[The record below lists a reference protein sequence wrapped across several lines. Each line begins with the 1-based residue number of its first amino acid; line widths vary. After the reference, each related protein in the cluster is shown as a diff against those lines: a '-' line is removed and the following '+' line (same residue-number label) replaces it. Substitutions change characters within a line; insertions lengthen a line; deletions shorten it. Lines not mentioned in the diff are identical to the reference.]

1 MKRLLR
7 TIIKMLDPHW
17 FQSTKDKDLA
27 SKTKRSSKLQA
38 QANKKID
45 SYVYAIPLVALFIKV
60 IIMANTPGHGWLGA
74 DGESYLSGVDGLI
87 AQGYFSDK
95 DILSYWPAG
104 YPILIWLLTKVS
116 LVNIGW
122 LISLTQ
128 SLFYAYSSFYFTKQ
142 LSQTKLR
149 NFVIP
154 VALIIAINPTLSLSS
169 LSVGYESPI
178 ASCMLMTIGL
188 IIKFKLSK
196 TVTRDLR
203 LIFSVGFFAALASFM
218 QPRWLLTSLV
228 IAVAWALTTTTK
240 KQQALILT
248 IVVGVMAIAPLTLI
262 QRNAVATQKNVISTN
277 LGITMSIG
285 AGPDTAGG
293 YNHTG
298 PNVPCEAKSANSKVA
313 DSDLTKC
320 VLKWYL
326 NNPVETLRLS
336 WNKSIFFWSPWVGP
350 VANGTMARNPWLK
363 IDPIVKISS
372 QNKTANSLINGFAGK
387 VTSAVWVFGGILLLM
402 IGFSWLVSRGGLFK
416 DIGLLT
422 MAPIVVSFLISLGT
436 IGDHRFRLPTMPLS
450 LFLQVVGAIVLYR
463 RLKTGSFSSTF
474 EASAQAR

>member
-1 MKRLLR
+1 
-7 TIIKMLDPHW
+7 
-17 FQSTKDKDLA
+17 LA
-27 SKTKRSSKLQA
+27 SKTKRSLKLQK

-45 SYVYAIPLVALFIKV
+45 FYVYAIPLAALFIKV
-60 IIMANTPGHGWLGA
+60 IVMANTPGHGWLGA

-95 DILSYWPAG
+95 EILSYWPAG

-128 SLFYAYSSFYFTKQ
+128 SFFYAYSSFYFTKQ
-142 LSQTKLR
+142 LSQTKLQ

-154 VALIIAINPTLSLSS
+154 VALIIAVNPTLSLSS

-188 IIKFKLSK
+188 IIKFKLTK
-196 TVTRDLR
+196 AGTRDLR
-203 LIFSVGFFAALASFM
+203 LIYGVGFFAALASFM
-218 QPRWLLTSLV
+218 QPRWMLTSLL
-228 IAVAWALTTTTK
+228 IAVVWALTTASR
-240 KQQALILT
+240 KQQALIL
-248 IVVGVMAIAPLTLI
+248 IGVVGVMAIAPLSLI
-262 QRNAVATQKNVISTN
+262 QRNAVSIQKNIISTN
-277 LGITMSIG
+277 LGTTMSIG
-285 AGPDTAGG
+285 VGPETSGG
-293 YNHTG
+293 YNRTG
-298 PNVPCEAKSANSKVA
+298 PNIPCVAKSATSKV
-313 DSDLTKC
+313 SDNDLVKC

-326 NNPVETLRLS
+326 KNPVDTLRLS

-363 IDPIVKISS
+363 IDPIVKIGS
-372 QNKTANSLINGFAGK
+372 QNKTANSLIYGNFGK
-387 VTSAVWVFGGILLLM
+387 VTSYIWVFGGILLLM
-402 IGFSWLVSRGGLFK
+402 TGFLWLISIGGLFK

-422 MAPIVVSFLISLGT
+422 MAPIAVSFLISLGT
-436 IGDHRFRLPTMPLS
+436 IGDHRFRIPTMPLS
-450 LFLQVVGAIVLYR
+450 LFLEVLGAILLYR

-474 EASAQAR
+474 ETNAQAR

>member
-1 MKRLLR
+1 
-7 TIIKMLDPHW
+7 
-17 FQSTKDKDLA
+17 LA
-27 SKTKRSSKLQA
+27 SKTKRSSKLQT

-45 SYVYAIPLVALFIKV
+45 FYIYAIPLVALFIKV
-60 IIMANTPGHGWLGA
+60 IVMANTPGHGWLGA

-95 DILSYWPAG
+95 EILSYWPAG

-116 LVNIGW
+116 LINIGW

-128 SLFYAYSSFYFTKQ
+128 SFFYAYSSFYFTKQ

-154 VALIIAINPTLSLSS
+154 LALIFAINPTLSLSS

-188 IIKFKLSK
+188 IIKFKLTKSG
-196 TVTRDLR
+196 TRDLR
-203 LIFSVGFFAALASFM
+203 LIFGVGFFAALASFM
-218 QPRWLLTSLV
+218 QPRWILTSLV
-228 IAVAWALTTTTK
+228 IAVFWALTTSTR

-248 IVVGVMAIAPLTLI
+248 VVVGVMAIAPLSLI
-262 QRNAVATQKNVISTN
+262 QRNAVAFQKNIISTN

-298 PNVPCEAKSANSKVA
+298 PNVPCEAKSANGKVT

-326 NNPVETLRLS
+326 KNPVETLRLS
-336 WNKSIFFWSPWVGP
+336 WNKSIYFWSPWVGP

-363 IDPIVKISS
+363 VDPIVKIGS
-372 QNKTANSLINGFAGK
+372 QNKTANSLINGAAGK
-387 VTSAVWVFGGILLLM
+387 ATSVIWVLGGILLLTT
-402 IGFSWLVSRGGLFK
+402 GFFWLVSRGGLFK

-422 MAPIVVSFLISLGT
+422 MAPIAVSFLISLGT

-450 LFLQVVGAIVLYR
+450 LFLQVLGAAALYR

-474 EASAQAR
+474 EASTQAR

>member
-1 MKRLLR
+1 M
-7 TIIKMLDPHW
+7 
-17 FQSTKDKDLA
+17 A
-27 SKTKRSSKLQA
+27 SKSKRSLKLQG

-45 SYVYAIPLVALFIKV
+45 TYIYAIPLVALFIKV
-60 IIMANTPGHGWLGA
+60 IVMANTPGHGWLGA
-74 DGESYLSGVDGLI
+74 DGESYLSGVDGLVS
-87 AQGYFSDK
+87 QGYFSDK
-95 DILSYWPAG
+95 EILSYWPAG

-128 SLFYAYSSFYFTKQ
+128 SFFYAYSSFYFTKQ

-178 ASCMLMTIGL
+178 ASCMLMTVGL

-196 TVTRDLR
+196 AGTRDIR
-203 LIFSVGFFAALASFM
+203 LIFGVGFFAALASFM

-248 IVVGVMAIAPLTLI
+248 IVVGVMAIAPLSLI
-262 QRNAVATQKNVISTN
+262 QRNAVAFQKNIISTN

-285 AGPDTAGG
+285 AGPDTSGG

-298 PNVPCEAKSANSKVA
+298 PNVPCEARSANDQVT

-320 VLKWYL
+320 VLNWYIK
-326 NNPVETLRLS
+326 NPIETLRLS
-336 WNKSIFFWSPWVGP
+336 WNKTIFFWSPWVGP

-363 IDPIVKISS
+363 IDPIVKIGS
-372 QNKTANSLINGFAGK
+372 QNKTANSLINGFTGK
-387 VTSAVWVFGGILLLM
+387 VTSAIWVFGGILFL
-402 IGFSWLVSRGGLFK
+402 ITGFFWLVSRGGLFK
-416 DIGLLT
+416 DIGLLAMT
-422 MAPIVVSFLISLGT
+422 PIAVSFLISLGT

-450 LFLQVVGAIVLYR
+450 LFLQVLGAAVLYR
-463 RLKTGSFSSTF
+463 RLKTGSFPSTF
-474 EASAQAR
+474 EASTQAR

>member
-1 MKRLLR
+1 M
-7 TIIKMLDPHW
+7 
-17 FQSTKDKDLA
+17 A
-27 SKTKRSSKLQA
+27 SKTKRSLKLQT

-45 SYVYAIPLVALFIKV
+45 FYIYAIPLAALFIKV
-60 IIMANTPGHGWLGA
+60 IVMANTPGHGWLGA

-95 DILSYWPAG
+95 EILSYWPAG
-104 YPILIWLLTKVS
+104 YPVLIWLLTKVS

-128 SLFYAYSSFYFTKQ
+128 SFFYAYSSFYFTKQ

-149 NFVIP
+149 IFVIQ
-154 VALIIAINPTLSLSS
+154 VALLIAINPTLSLSS

-178 ASCMLMTIGL
+178 ASCMLMTVGL
-188 IIKFKLSK
+188 IIKFKLTKSG
-196 TVTRDLR
+196 TRDLR
-203 LIFSVGFFAALASFM
+203 LIFGVGFFAALASFM
-218 QPRWLLTSLV
+218 QPRWVLTSLV
-228 IAVAWALTTTTK
+228 IAVVWAMTTTTR
-240 KQQALILT
+240 KQQALIL
-248 IVVGVMAIAPLTLI
+248 IVVIGVMAIAPLALI
-262 QRNAVATQKNVISTN
+262 QRNAVAFQKNIISTN

-285 AGPDTAGG
+285 AGPDTSGG

-298 PNVPCEAKSANSKVA
+298 PNVPCEAKSVNGTAT

-326 NNPVETLRLS
+326 ENPVETLRLS
-336 WNKSIFFWSPWVGP
+336 WNKSIYFWSPWVGP

-363 IDPIVKISS
+363 VDPIVKIGS
-372 QNKTANSLINGFAGK
+372 QNKSANSLINGAAGK
-387 VTSAVWVFGGILLLM
+387 ATSVIWVFGGILLLTT
-402 IGFSWLVSRGGLFK
+402 GFFWLVSRGGLFK

-422 MAPIVVSFLISLGT
+422 MAPIAVSFLISLGS

-450 LFLQVVGAIVLYR
+450 LFLQVLGATVLYR

-474 EASAQAR
+474 EASTQAR

>member
-1 MKRLLR
+1 
-7 TIIKMLDPHW
+7 
-17 FQSTKDKDLA
+17 LA
-27 SKTKRSSKLQA
+27 SKSKRSLKLQG

-45 SYVYAIPLVALFIKV
+45 TYIYAIPLVALFIKV
-60 IIMANTPGHGWLGA
+60 IVMANTPGHGWLGA

-95 DILSYWPAG
+95 EILSYWPAG

-128 SLFYAYSSFYFTKQ
+128 SFFYAYSSFYFTKQ
-142 LSQTKLR
+142 LSQTKLQ

-178 ASCMLMTIGL
+178 ASCMLMTVGL

-196 TVTRDLR
+196 TGTRNLR
-203 LIFSVGFFAALASFM
+203 LIFGVGFFAALASFM

-228 IAVAWALTTTTK
+228 IAVVWTLTTTTRK
-240 KQQALILT
+240 HQALILT
-248 IVVGVMAIAPLTLI
+248 VVVGVMAIAPLSLI
-262 QRNAVATQKNVISTN
+262 QRNAVAFQKNIISTN

-285 AGPDTAGG
+285 AGPDTSGG

-298 PNVPCEAKSANSKVA
+298 PNVPCEAKSVNGTVS

-320 VLKWYL
+320 VLNWYIK
-326 NNPVETLRLS
+326 NPVETLRLS
-336 WNKSIFFWSPWVGP
+336 WNKSIYFWSPWVGP

-363 IDPIVKISS
+363 IDPIVKIGS
-372 QNKTANSLINGFAGK
+372 QNKTANSLINGFTGK
-387 VTSAVWVFGGILLLM
+387 VTSAIWVFGGILLLM
-402 IGFSWLVSRGGLFK
+402 TGFIWLVSRGGLFK
-416 DIGLLT
+416 DIGLLAMT
-422 MAPIVVSFLISLGT
+422 PIAVSFLISLGT

-450 LFLQVVGAIVLYR
+450 LFLQVLGAAVLYR
-463 RLKTGSFSSTF
+463 RLKTGSFPSTF
-474 EASAQAR
+474 EASTQAR

>member
-1 MKRLLR
+1 
-7 TIIKMLDPHW
+7 
-17 FQSTKDKDLA
+17 LA
-27 SKTKRSSKLQA
+27 SKTKRSLKLQT

-45 SYVYAIPLVALFIKV
+45 FYIYAIPLAALFIKV
-60 IIMANTPGHGWLGA
+60 IVMANTPGHGWLGA

-95 DILSYWPAG
+95 EILSYWPAG
-104 YPILIWLLTKVS
+104 YPVLIWLLTKVS

-128 SLFYAYSSFYFTKQ
+128 SFFYAYSSFYFTKQ

-149 NFVIP
+149 IFVIQ
-154 VALIIAINPTLSLSS
+154 VALLIAINPTLSLSS

-178 ASCMLMTIGL
+178 ASCMLMTVGL
-188 IIKFKLSK
+188 IIKFKLTKSG
-196 TVTRDLR
+196 TRDLR
-203 LIFSVGFFAALASFM
+203 LIFGVGFFAALASFM
-218 QPRWLLTSLV
+218 QPRWVLTSLV
-228 IAVAWALTTTTK
+228 IAVVWAMTTTTR
-240 KQQALILT
+240 KQQALIL
-248 IVVGVMAIAPLTLI
+248 IVVIGVMAIAPLALI
-262 QRNAVATQKNVISTN
+262 QRNAVAFQKNIISTN

-285 AGPDTAGG
+285 AGPDTSGG

-298 PNVPCEAKSANSKVA
+298 PNVPCEAKSVNGTAT

-326 NNPVETLRLS
+326 ENPVETLRLS
-336 WNKSIFFWSPWVGP
+336 WNKSIYFWSPWVGP

-363 IDPIVKISS
+363 VDPIVKIGS
-372 QNKTANSLINGFAGK
+372 QNKSANSLINGAAGK
-387 VTSAVWVFGGILLLM
+387 ATSVIWVFGGILLLTT
-402 IGFSWLVSRGGLFK
+402 GFFWLVSRGGLFK

-422 MAPIVVSFLISLGT
+422 MAPIAVSFLISLGS

-450 LFLQVVGAIVLYR
+450 LFLQVLGATVLYR

-474 EASAQAR
+474 EASTQAR

>member
-1 MKRLLR
+1 M
-7 TIIKMLDPHW
+7 
-17 FQSTKDKDLA
+17 A
-27 SKTKRSSKLQA
+27 SKTKRSLKLQT
-38 QANKKID
+38 QVSKKID
-45 SYVYAIPLVALFIKV
+45 FYIYAIPLAALFIKV
-60 IIMANTPGHGWLGA
+60 IVMANTPGHGWLGA

-95 DILSYWPAG
+95 EILSYWPAG
-104 YPILIWLLTKVS
+104 YPILIWLLTKIS

-128 SLFYAYSSFYFTKQ
+128 SLFYAFSSFYFTKQ
-142 LSQTKLR
+142 LSKTKLQS
-149 NFVIP
+149 FVIP
-154 VALIIAINPTLSLSS
+154 TALIIAINPTLSLSS

-178 ASCMLMTIGL
+178 ASCMLMTVGL

-196 TVTRDLR
+196 TSARDIR
-203 LIFSVGFFAALASFM
+203 LIFGVGFFAALASFM

-228 IAVAWALTTTTK
+228 IAVVWALTTATRK
-240 KQQALILT
+240 NQALILT
-248 IVVGVMAIAPLTLI
+248 VVVGVMAIAPLSLI
-262 QRNAVATQKNVISTN
+262 QRNAVAFQKNIISTN

-298 PNVPCEAKSANSKVA
+298 PNVPCEAKSPNGKVT

-320 VLKWYL
+320 VLNWYIK
-326 NNPVETLRLS
+326 NPVETLRLS

-363 IDPIVKISS
+363 VDPIMKIGS
-372 QNKTANSLINGFAGK
+372 QNKAANSLINGFVGK
-387 VTSAVWVFGGILLLM
+387 ATSAIWVFGGILLLM
-402 IGFSWLVSRGGLFK
+402 TGFFWLVSRGGLFK
-416 DIGLLT
+416 DTGLLA
-422 MAPIVVSFLISLGT
+422 MAPIAVSFLVSLGT

-450 LFLQVVGAIVLYR
+450 LFLQVIGAAVLYR
-463 RLKTGSFSSTF
+463 RLKTGSFSATF

>member
-1 MKRLLR
+1 M
-7 TIIKMLDPHW
+7 
-17 FQSTKDKDLA
+17 A

-38 QANKKID
+38 QAIKKID

-60 IIMANTPGHGWLGA
+60 IVIANTPGHGWLGA

-95 DILSYWPAG
+95 EILSYWPAG

-128 SLFYAYSSFYFTKQ
+128 SLFYAYSSFYFTKH

-149 NFVIP
+149 NFAIP
-154 VALIIAINPTLSLSS
+154 VAIVIAINPTLSLSS

-188 IIKFKLSK
+188 ILEFKLSK
-196 TVTRDLR
+196 TGNLDLR
-203 LIFSVGFFAALASFM
+203 LIFSVGFFAALAAFM
-218 QPRWLLTSLV
+218 QPRWLLTSSV
-228 IAVAWALTTTTK
+228 IAIVWALTTTTK
-240 KQQALILT
+240 KQQSLILT
-248 IVVGVMAIAPLTLI
+248 VVVGVMAIAPLALI
-262 QRNAVATQKNVISTN
+262 QRNAVAIHKNIISTN

-285 AGPDTAGG
+285 AGPDTSGG

-298 PNVPCEAKSANSKVA
+298 PNVPCEAKTANGKVT

-320 VLKWYL
+320 VLNWYL
-326 NNPVETLRLS
+326 KNPVETLRLS

-363 IDPIVKISS
+363 IDPIVKIGS
-372 QNKTANSLINGFAGK
+372 QNKTANSLINGIAGK
-387 VTSAVWVFGGILLLM
+387 VTSAIWISCGILLLM
-402 IGFSWLVSRGGLFK
+402 TGFIWLFSRGGLFK
-416 DIGLLT
+416 DLGLLA
-422 MAPIVVSFLISLGT
+422 MAPIAVSFLISLGT

-450 LFLQVVGAIVLYR
+450 LFLQVIGAIVLYH

>member
-1 MKRLLR
+1 M
-7 TIIKMLDPHW
+7 
-17 FQSTKDKDLA
+17 A
-27 SKTKRSSKLQA
+27 SKTKRNSILQT

-45 SYVYAIPLVALFIKV
+45 SYIYAIPLVALFIKV
-60 IIMANTPGHGWLGA
+60 IVMANTPGHGWLGA

-95 DILSYWPAG
+95 EILSYWPAG

-128 SLFYAYSSFYFTKQ
+128 SIFYAYSSFYFTKQ
-142 LSQTKLR
+142 ISQTKLR
-149 NFVIP
+149 NFVIS

-178 ASCMLMTIGL
+178 ASCMLMTVGL

-196 TVTRDLR
+196 TGTRDTR
-203 LIFSVGFFAALASFM
+203 LIFGVGFFAALASFM

-228 IAVAWALTTTTK
+228 IAVVWALTTATRK
-240 KQQALILT
+240 HQALILT
-248 IVVGVMAIAPLTLI
+248 VVVGVMAIAPLSLI
-262 QRNAVATQKNVISTN
+262 QRNAVAFQKNIISTN

-285 AGPDTAGG
+285 AGPDTSGG

-298 PNVPCEAKSANSKVA
+298 PNVPCEARSANDQVT

-320 VLKWYL
+320 VLNWYL
-326 NNPVETLRLS
+326 KNPLETLRLS
-336 WNKSIFFWSPWVGP
+336 WNKSVFFWSPWVGP

-363 IDPIVKISS
+363 IDPIVKIGS
-372 QNKTANSLINGFAGK
+372 QSKGANSLINGSVGK
-387 VTSAVWVFGGILLLM
+387 TASAIWILGGIFLLLT
-402 IGFSWLVSRGGLFK
+402 GFSWLLSRGGLYK
-416 DIGLLT
+416 DIGLLAL
-422 MAPIVVSFLISLGT
+422 APIAVSFLISLGT

-450 LFLQVVGAIVLYR
+450 LFLQVLGAMALYR
-463 RLKTGSFSSTF
+463 RLKTGSFPSTF
-474 EASAQAR
+474 EASTQAR

>member
-1 MKRLLR
+1 
-7 TIIKMLDPHW
+7 
-17 FQSTKDKDLA
+17 LA
-27 SKTKRSSKLQA
+27 SKTKQSLKLQTK
-38 QANKKID
+38 ANKKID
-45 SYVYAIPLVALFIKV
+45 SYLYAIPLVALFIKV
-60 IIMANTPGHGWLGA
+60 IVMANTPGHGWLGA

-95 DILSYWPAG
+95 EILSYWPAG

-128 SLFYAYSSFYFTKQ
+128 SIFYAYSSFYFTKQ
-142 LSQTKLR
+142 ISQTKLR

-178 ASCMLMTIGL
+178 ASCMLMTVGL

-196 TVTRDLR
+196 TGTRDTR
-203 LIFSVGFFAALASFM
+203 LIFGVGFFAALASFI

-228 IAVAWALTTTTK
+228 IAVVWALTTTTRK
-240 KQQALILT
+240 HQALILT
-248 IVVGVMAIAPLTLI
+248 VVIGVMAIAPLSLI
-262 QRNAVATQKNVISTN
+262 QRNAVAFQKNVISTN

-285 AGPDTAGG
+285 AGPDTSGG

-298 PNVPCEAKSANSKVA
+298 PDVPCEASANGQVT

-320 VLKWYL
+320 VLNWYIK
-326 NNPVETLRLS
+326 NPIETLRLS
-336 WNKSIFFWSPWVGP
+336 WNKNVFFWSPWVGP
-350 VANGTMARNPWLK
+350 LANGTMARNPWLK
-363 IDPIVKISS
+363 VDPITKIGS
-372 QNKTANSLINGFAGK
+372 QNLTLNSLINGIAGK
-387 VTSAVWVFGGILLLM
+387 ATSVIWIFGGILLL
-402 IGFSWLVSRGGLFK
+402 ITGFFWLVSRGGLFK
-416 DIGLLT
+416 EIGLLT
-422 MAPIVVSFLISLGT
+422 VAPIVISLLVSLGT
-436 IGDHRFRLPTMPLS
+436 VGDHRYRLPTMPLS
-450 LFLQVVGAIVLYR
+450 LFLQVLGAMALFR
-463 RLKTGSFSSTF
+463 RLKTGSFSTSF